1 MTRDF
6 AVPPGCAPARLEP
19 AAGGRFTSA
28 RWSAPELAEVARRL
42 AGRGAAALAG
52 VPLARR
58 LAAWHDALSSLLDPE
73 SAERRELVPALVATA
88 RLSPEG
94 LCEALEIVLR
104 GWLGEEAE
112 RLAAR
117 APGRAADGLDGV
129 VLAGNV
135 PGLAA
140 QSLLPALLA
149 GRPLALKSST
159 SEPLFAPA
167 LVAALARREPALGEA
182 FAAVA
187 FPGADEAALSA
198 LLGPARR
205 VLAYGGKEALAGLG
219 ARLGARVVG
228 QGPKAS
234 VALVA
239 RDVDTLAVGRAL
251 ARDVALL
258 DQRGCL
264 SVHAVFTEGDARD
277 LAEALAFGLA
287 IEHRRL
293 PPGPPD
299 PGALARVQQWRGAAE
314 LGDALVGRLSPLEGT
329 VVLTLDGAFRPSP
342 GLRAVR
348 VHALTE
354 IGDAL
359 MAIAPWRGRLQGA
372 ALAGAGALELS
383 SALEA
388 LGMSRLAAPGSLQ
401 AADAGWEN
409 GGVDPFQVFGR
420 AT

>member
-1 MTRDF
+1 VIRDF
-6 AVPPGCAPARLEP
+6 AVPAGCAPARLGP
-19 AAGGRFTSA
+19 GAGGAWTA
-28 RWSAPELAEVARRL
+28 AHWTPPELAALAARL
-42 AGRGAAALAG
+42 AGGGAAALAS

-58 LAAWHDALSSLLDPE
+58 LEVWNQALGALLDPE
-73 SAERRELVPALVATA
+73 SEERRALVPALVATA

-94 LCEALEIVLR
+94 LSEALEIVLG

-112 RLAAR
+112 RLATR
-117 APGRAADGLDGV
+117 APRRVEAGLDGV

-140 QSLLPALLA
+140 QCLLPALVA

-182 FAAVA
+182 FAAVS
-187 FPGADEAALSA
+187 FPGAEPAALDA
-198 LLGPARR
+198 LLAGARR

-219 ARLGARVVG
+219 VRLGARLVG

-264 SVHAVFTEGDARD
+264 SVHAVFAEGDARE

-287 IEHRRL
+287 FEHRRL

-314 LGDALVGRLSPLEGT
+314 LGDALIGRLGPLEGT
-329 VVLTLDGAFRPSP
+329 VVLTLDARFQPSP

-348 VHALTE
+348 VHALSVV
-354 IGDAL
+354 GDAL
-359 MAIAPWRGRLQGA
+359 AAIAPWRGRLQGA

-388 LGMSRLAAPGSLQ
+388 LGVSRLAAPGRLQ

-409 GGVDPFQVFGR
+409 GGIDPLRVF
-420 AT
+420 A